1 MAARLAVG
9 VGCRKAV
16 SAEAVTAQVAAAL
29 APLSGPVV
37 GLFTIAAKADE
48 PGLRGAALAL
58 GLPLVAL
65 EPAAL
70 AAVAAK
76 LTVRSAR
83 VEARFGVPSVAE
95 AAALAAFAGQARL
108 IVPRRAAAGVTVAIA
123 EELPT

>member
-1 MAARLAVG
+1 MHHAHGVASASAIRLYRCKIHLATYHHPH
-9 VGCRKAV
+9 R
-16 SAEAVTAQVAAAL
+16 EIVA
-29 APLSGPVV
+29 
-37 GLFTIAAKADE
+37 
-48 PGLRGAALAL
+48 
-58 GLPLVAL
+58 
-65 EPAAL
+65 

-95 AAALAAFAGQARL
+95 AAALAAFAGRARL

>member
-58 GLPLVAL
+58 GLSLVPL
-65 EPAAL
+65 
-70 AAVAAK
+70 
-76 LTVRSAR
+76 
-83 VEARFGVPSVAE
+83 E
-95 AAALAAFAGQARL
+95 AAALAAFAGRARL